1 MISNFAA
8 TFRTLDQLLFETRQ
22 YWQLLA
28 FDHLST
34 PWPELDAYLTELSD
48 LNLSALDMD
57 QSALQ
62 QALANY
68 VPQLSEIA
76 KIIAVETLA
85 PNRPELPF
93 WLSNGIKGRKVSQL
107 QDFVGALNERRL
119 PVLEWCAGK
128 GHLGRI
134 LAFTG
139 VPHVDSVELQA
150 HLCTQG
156 ERSARQQDLAMTFH
170 CADVL
175 QDSVAQYF
183 KPQQHAV
190 ALHACGKLHQNFMTE
205 AANAGCEKISLSPC
219 CYHLFTPSQYE
230 PMSVTAKQSKVTLTH
245 NDMKLALQETVTA
258 PSRVAKVRKKEV
270 LWRLAFDA
278 IRREITGSDKY
289 ISVPSVNKAIFSG
302 EFKEFCTWAAEQKN
316 IVLPT
321 QINYEM
327 YLESA
332 RKRQQITERIE
343 LVRHAFRRAIE
354 MWLVL
359 DRALYLQEAGYDV
372 ALKQFCEK
380 SLTPRN
386 LLIQAA
392 KQQHIVGE
400 EHVSTGEESS
410 STPSG

>member
-1 MISNFAA
+1 MTSNFVTRFQA
-8 TFRTLDQLLFETRQ
+8 LDQLLNETRQ

-28 FDHLST
+28 FDHLCT
-34 PWPELDAYLTELSD
+34 PWPELDAYLTGLSD

-62 QALANY
+62 HALANY
-68 VPQLSEIA
+68 IPQLNEISA
-76 KIIAVETLA
+76 LIAVDTVGSR
-85 PNRPELPF
+85 RPTLPF
-93 WLSNGIKGRKVSQL
+93 WLSNGIKGRKVNQL
-107 QDFVGALNERRL
+107 QDFVGALNEQHL

-156 ERSARQQDLAMTFH
+156 AHSAQQQGLAMTFH

-175 QDSVAQYF
+175 QDPVAHYF

-190 ALHACGKLHQNFMTE
+190 ALHACGQLHQNFMTE
-205 AANAGCEKISLSPC
+205 AAKAGCEKISLSPC
-219 CYHLFTPSQYE
+219 CYHLFTPAQYA
-230 PMSVTAKQSKVTLTH
+230 PMSEVAKRSQITLTH

-278 IRREITGSDKY
+278 IRRDVTGSDKY

-302 EFKEFCTWAAEQKN
+302 EFKAFCAWAAEQKG
-316 IVLPT
+316 VRLPAY
-321 QINYEM
+321 IDYAA
-327 YLESA
+327 YLEAA
-332 RKRQQITERIE
+332 RQRQQITERIE

-359 DRALYLQEAGYDV
+359 DRALYLQEFGYEV
-372 ALKQFCEK
+372 ALTQFCEK

-392 KQQHIVGE
+392 KQKHSVGE
-400 EHVSTGEESS
+400 ENVSTGEESS
-410 STPSG
+410 SASAE

>member
-1 MISNFAA
+1 MTSNFVSHFKA
-8 TFRTLDQLLFETRQ
+8 LDQLLYETRQ

-34 PWPELDAYLTELSD
+34 PWPELDHYLSQLSD

-62 QALANY
+62 RTLANY
-68 VPQLSEIA
+68 IPQLSEIA
-76 KIIAVETLA
+76 KLVEVDELKSQ
-85 PNRPELPF
+85 RPVLPF
-93 WLSNGIKGRKVSQL
+93 WLSNGIKGRKVNQL
-107 QDFVGALNERRL
+107 QDFVGALDERHL

-134 LAFTG
+134 MAFTG

-156 ERSARQQDLAMTFH
+156 VKSAQQQDLAMTFH

-175 QDSVAQYF
+175 QDPVAHYF

-190 ALHACGKLHQNFMTE
+190 ALHACGKLHQNFMNE
-205 AANAGCEKISLSPC
+205 ASKAGCEKISLSPC
-219 CYHLFTPSQYE
+219 CYHLFTPAQYE
-230 PMSVTAKQSKVTLTH
+230 PMSDVAKQSLITLTH

-278 IRREITGSDKY
+278 LRRDITHSNEY

-302 EFKEFCTWAAEQKN
+302 EFEEFCQWAAQQKG
-316 IVLPT
+316 ITLAER
-321 QINYEM
+321 IDYAA
-327 YLESA
+327 YLDSA
-332 RKRQQITERIE
+332 GKRQQITERIE

-359 DRALYLQEAGYDV
+359 DRVLYLQAAGYDV
-372 ALKQFCEK
+372 TLKQFCEK

-386 LLIQAA
+386 LLIQAV
-392 KQQHIVGE
+392 KR
-400 EHVSTGEESS
+400 
-410 STPSG
+410 